1 MPGLPDTSL
10 PILTAPLSPATAAK
24 ILLTIIGLVLF
35 ALSVRYASPAHQTGI
50 LSATMASLD
59 KVFGDVASAGFS
71 SVPPQDIPSI
81 LSAYDNISLLYGV
94 LHLHGS
100 MQGLRVQVGS
110 LREERLQNSRAWSAT
125 LCEFLRGRSITLYC
139 CIRKA
144 KDLETRLK
152 VQFWV
157 ELLADQRI
165 KAESELGARAL
176 QVAGPAFRPPPAKA
190 GPSFMAAAAS
200 TLATT
205 D

>member
-71 SVPPQDIPSI
+71 SVPPQDIPST

-152 VQFWV
+152 IFQEKQRNAAFSSAVSQSTGTAHLRRGPLCTCYLSAV
-157 ELLADQRI
+157 LLL
-165 KAESELGARAL
+165 SNY
-176 QVAGPAFRPPPAKA
+176 
-190 GPSFMAAAAS
+190 
-200 TLATT
+200 
-205 D
+205 